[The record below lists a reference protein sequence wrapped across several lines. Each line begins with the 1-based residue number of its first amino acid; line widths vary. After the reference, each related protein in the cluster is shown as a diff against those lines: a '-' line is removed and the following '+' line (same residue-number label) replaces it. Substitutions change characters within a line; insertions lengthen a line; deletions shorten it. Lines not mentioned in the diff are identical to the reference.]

1 MINVG
6 AKVWIDGTRI
16 DRGPGSSNADA
27 AGELSSHDGMVELTV
42 PIDIGALG
50 KTVTV
55 RFPMSALIRLN
66 QA

>member
-1 MINVG
+1 M
-6 AKVWIDGTRI
+6 WIDDTRI
-16 DRGPGSSNADA
+16 DHSRRGRRRRATDANAKA
-27 AGELSSHDGMVELTV
+27 NAELSNVDGTVELLV

-55 RFPMSALIRLN
+55 RFPMAALLRLN